1 MPAVPVPASEAS
13 NQEGVHQTA
22 RIIVVDDDCSVRRA
36 LGRLLRAS
44 GYETELF
51 DAAEAYVAG
60 PPPPR
65 PACLLVDIRMP
76 GMTGIDLQRAIRGT
90 AMDLPI
96 VFITGHAD
104 EEILQSLASD
114 AVRVLFK
121 PIDEST
127 LMRAVEQALQESVA
141 PGS

>member
-1 MPAVPVPASEAS
+1 VLPASEVSSKKGA
-13 NQEGVHQTA
+13 HHTA
-22 RIIVVDDDCSVRRA
+22 RVFVVDDDCSVRRA

-51 DAAEAYVAG
+51 GAGEAYVAG

-76 GMTGIDLQRAIRGT
+76 GMSGIDLQRAIRGT
-90 AMDLPI
+90 AMELPI

-104 EEILQSLASD
+104 EETLESLAGES
-114 AVRVLFK
+114 VRVLFK
-121 PIDEST
+121 PIDEAA
-127 LMRAVEQALQESVA
+127 LKQAVEQALARSVER
-141 PGS
+141 PS